1 MNTPPYNCTNPDPT
15 TCAACRGDDY
25 RVGMN
30 TSITYH
36 GDCPSYPYRVV
47 ENGLWIAS
55 VASYSTGDQ
64 VLTGLALARIYVNV
78 LERIARP
85 HACPSC
91 GDLTAADICP
101 ACSEINF
108 APIDL
113 DFVSVGFLI

>member
-1 MNTPPYNCTNPDPT
+1 MNPPCNCTNPPCEGCPT
-15 TCAACRGDDY
+15 AARLCD
-25 RVGMN
+25 VH

-36 GDCPSYPYRVV
+36 GDNPSYPYRVV

-78 LERIARP
+78 LARLDAP

-91 GDLTAADICP
+91 GDLTIADICA
-101 ACSEINF
+101 ACTEVDYSPLDVDF
-108 APIDL
+108 API
-113 DFVSVGFLI
+113 GWI

>member
-1 MNTPPYNCTNPDPT
+1 MTTCFCVDPDPS
-15 TCAACRGDDY
+15 TCAACKAEAY

-55 VASYSTGDQ
+55 VASYSTGDN

-78 LERIARP
+78 LERLSSQRP
-85 HACPSC
+85 CPSC
-91 GDLTAADICP
+91 GDLTSADVCA
-101 ACSEINF
+101 ACSEVNY
-108 APIDL
+108 APIDV
-113 DFVSVGFLI
+113 DFVSVGRAG